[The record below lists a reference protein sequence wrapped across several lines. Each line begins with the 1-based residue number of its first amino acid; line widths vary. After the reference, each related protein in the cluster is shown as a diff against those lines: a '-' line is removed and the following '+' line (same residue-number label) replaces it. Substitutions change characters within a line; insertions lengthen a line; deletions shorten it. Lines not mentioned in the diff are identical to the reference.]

1 MYIIII
7 FPNINIVTFRVVI
20 GRKKKNEKK
29 VLVKV
34 TIVLTCFFCCYSK
47 SK

>member
-20 GRKKKNEKK
+20 ARKKKIMKK
-29 VLVKV
+29 K
-34 TIVLTCFFCCYSK
+34 FW
-47 SK
+47 